1 VDWQGKVAVV
11 TGGASGIGAAT
22 AQLFSSHG
30 AHVVVVDR
38 DPGVG
43 AADADQILLVR
54 ADVSCEADV
63 ERVRQATVERFGRID
78 VLVNNA
84 GIMRRHEQPFDWTV
98 AEIEEVLNANL
109 LSQFVTTQ
117 VLGPVMAQG
126 GGSIVNI
133 ASMGATMAVPYSP
146 AYTASKAGVLGMTR
160 SVAAALAPSGIRVNA
175 VLPGFVDT
183 PMTAAS
189 PARGSMPIMAPG
201 DVARAIVHV
210 AGDPSLQ
217 GGFFAV
223 EIDDDGVSLN
233 RIDDTPRFTRVEAF

>member
-1 VDWQGKVAVV
+1 
-11 TGGASGIGAAT
+11 
-22 AQLFSSHG
+22 
-30 AHVVVVDR
+30 
-38 DPGVG
+38 
-43 AADADQILLVR
+43 
-54 ADVSCEADV
+54 V

-98 AEIEEVLNANL
+98 AEIEQVLNANL

-126 GGSIVNI
+126 GGGSIVNI
-133 ASMGATMAVPYSP
+133 ASMGATLAVPYSP

-160 SVAAALAPSGIRVNA
+160 SIAAALAPSGIRVNA

-233 RIDDTPRFTRVEAF
+233 RIEDTPRFTRVDAF